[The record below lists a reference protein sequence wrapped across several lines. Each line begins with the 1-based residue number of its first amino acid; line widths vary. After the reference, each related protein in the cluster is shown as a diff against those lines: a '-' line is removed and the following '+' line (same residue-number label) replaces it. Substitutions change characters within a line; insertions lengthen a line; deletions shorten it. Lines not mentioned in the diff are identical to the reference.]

1 MNSTLP
7 EESLEVSAKRAW
19 MAQKRA
25 LIDLYVGSMADFAL
39 DLEPSSWTWRCL
51 HEASASDLRSAT
63 EPAFEQ
69 ADQVD
74 RKAFEGIV
82 THFLGYR
89 ESMPEH
95 SWLLYE
101 QGQPLGACLVSSR
114 HYFSPDRAS
123 PYIDLVAVH
132 PDTRRRGVASALLRK
147 TGKSLWDTGQ
157 RDIIH
162 AHVRRGNTASENLF
176 RRHGFLLWLKG

>member
-1 MNSTLP
+1 MSY
-7 EESLEVSAKRAW
+7 KRT
-19 MAQKRA
+19 

-39 DLEPSSWTWRCL
+39 DVEPSSWTWRCL
-51 HEASASDLRSAT
+51 RDASASELRRAT
-63 EPAFEQ
+63 EPAFEL

-95 SWLLYE
+95 SWLLYDH
-101 QGQPLGACLVSSR
+101 GQPLGACLVSSR
-114 HYFSPDRAS
+114 HYFSPEKAA
-123 PYIDLVAVH
+123 PYVDLVAVR
-132 PDTRRRGVASALLRK
+132 PNARRRGVASELLRK
-147 TGKSLWDTGQ
+147 SGKSLWDMGN
-157 RDIIH
+157 RDVIH
-162 AHVRRGNTASENLF
+162 AHVRRGNTASEHLF